1 MSFFDGFRDVLIT
14 CPFAPTLIS
23 VQMKAVEVVHIRNK
37 FHLYVTCNSEV
48 LIFQKLSYQQKVQF
62 QAVSGWFYG
71 QNPP

>member
-14 CPFAPTLIS
+14 RPFAPTLIS

-62 QAVSGWFYG
+62 QAVSEWFYG
-71 QNPP
+71 HNPP